1 MKILIIDNY
10 DSFVHNLYHA
20 VKSITNDTICIKKN
34 DAVSPEEAASF
45 DKILLS
51 PGPGI
56 PSEAGRLLDIIRYC
70 ADKSSILGVC
80 LGHQAIAEAFGGALI
95 NIEFPFHGIQ
105 SEITCDDSDTLFVG
119 IGSKML
125 VGRYHS
131 WIVDPEKLPDSM
143 HVTALSDEQHIMAF
157 KHESYSLFG
166 VQFHPESIL
175 TPQGNQLLKNWLNL
189 P

>member
-20 VKSITNDTICIKKN
+20 VRLITDDPISIKKN

-56 PSEAGRLLDIIRYC
+56 PSEAGNLLDIITFC
-70 ADKSSILGVC
+70 ANKTSILGVC
-80 LGHQAIAEAFGGALI
+80 LGHQAIAEAMGGSLI
-95 NIEFPFHGIQ
+95 NIEAPFHGIQ
-105 SEITCDDSDTLFVG
+105 SVIACDPSDPLFAG
-119 IGSKML
+119 IGNKMQ

-131 WIVDPEKLPDSM
+131 WIVDQTSLPDCL
-143 HVTALSDEQHIMAF
+143 HITARSEEQHIMAF
-157 KHESYSLFG
+157 RHTCYSLSG

-175 TPQGNQLLKNWLNL
+175 TPQGNLLLKNWLNM

>member
-20 VKSITNDTICIKKN
+20 VRSITNDTIDIKKN

-56 PSEAGRLLDIIRYC
+56 PSEAGNLLAIIRFC
-70 ADKSSILGVC
+70 ANKTSILGVC
-80 LGHQAIAEAFGGALI
+80 LGHQAIAEAMGGSLI
-95 NIEFPFHGIQ
+95 NIEAPFHGIQ
-105 SEITCDDSDTLFVG
+105 SLIACDPSDPLFAG
-119 IGSKML
+119 IGNNMQ

-131 WIVDPEKLPDSM
+131 WIVNPQTLPDCLRI
-143 HVTALSDEQHIMAF
+143 TALSEEKHIMAF
-157 KHESYSLFG
+157 KHSDYSLYG

-175 TPQGNQLLKNWLNL
+175 TTQGNLLLKNWLDL